1 MKGEIKKVLEESY
14 KKFFYLRLLLRYLKD
29 AFKSIEKAFMYYE
42 KETVKGVE
50 IKKEEIGFLFD
61 KIKKEEIGFLFDK
74 IKELKEKIY
83 SNVVDVYKKI
93 RLLEVLEAFEKELI
107 EKKKIEG
114 VIEVE
119 EIEKGFKI
127 NVIKKEPLP
136 PISINIGKAKIED
149 NRVCYC
155 IDEKFLEDFEKIVS
169 EKL

>member
-61 KIKKEEIGFLFDK
+61 KT
-74 IKELKEKIY
+74 KELKEKIY
-83 SNVVDVYKKI
+83 SNVVDAYKKI
-93 RLLEVLEAFEKELI
+93 RLLEVLEAFEKELT

-136 PISINIGKAKIED
+136 PISINIGEVKIED
-149 NRVCYC
+149 NKVCYC

>member
-14 KKFFYLRLLLRYLKD
+14 KKFFYLRLLLRYLKE

-50 IKKEEIGFLFD
+50 
-61 KIKKEEIGFLFDK
+61 IKKEEIGFLFDK

-136 PISINIGKAKIED
+136 PISINIGEVKIED
-149 NRVCYC
+149 NKVCYC